1 MLDLSV
7 IICAHNPRTQHLRRV
22 LDALRDQTLP
32 QEHWELLL
40 IDNLSSVPLVEIWD
54 LTWHP
59 HSKHLRETELGISA
73 ARRRG
78 IKEGQAKL
86 IVFIDDDNVLEKNY
100 LSEALRLGAE
110 WPCLGAWGSG
120 KILPEFEVLP
130 SEPAKQFLSFLAL
143 RETQVARWGNTMAM
157 ETTPWGA
164 GLCLRRQVAERYI
177 ERYEQDKIQI
187 TGRKG
192 TSLASGEDNEI
203 SHVACELGLGTGVFP
218 ELELIH
224 LIPAV
229 RVSHDYLIKMVE
241 GASTSHY
248 LLKYKW
254 SGELPPSPF
263 RPRRLLVTLKRLL
276 LSRDNL
282 ERRGHLADQRAAYN
296 ARRVLLTSSDR
307 K

>member
-7 IICAHNPRTQHLRRV
+7 IICAHNPRTQYLRRV

-32 QEHWELLL
+32 QENWELLL

-86 IVFIDDDNVLEKNY
+86 IVFIDDDNVLDKSY
-100 LSEALRLGAE
+100 LSDVLRLGAE

-143 RETQVARWGNTMAM
+143 RETPVARWGNTMAM

-164 GLCLRRQVAERYI
+164 GMCLRRQVAERYI

-218 ELELIH
+218 ELKLIH
-224 LIPAV
+224 LNSRSSSIARLPHQNGRGCIHLPLFAQIQMEWGITSLP
-229 RVSHDYLIKMVE
+229 VSTASSPGYAQTPVAKPRQP
-241 GASTSHY
+241 GAPCTF
-248 LLKYKW
+248 
-254 SGELPPSPF
+254 GGP
-263 RPRRLLVTLKRLL
+263 TC
-276 LSRDNL
+276 
-282 ERRGHLADQRAAYN
+282 GHQR
-296 ARRVLLTSSDR
+296 
-307 K
+307 